1 MPCGLRLSRGVSG
14 TINGMNRT
22 PGQEP
27 RNVLGREIAGWRRAA
42 LAAVG
47 LMSWLAGGAAAFLSK
62 NGAGAAALVA
72 AGTVCGVLALMDRW
86 PSRISMSGNEL
97 SWDDVKETVD
107 SQIEVAEK
115 SGDAS
120 DALRELKELRER
132 LDVLQRTGSVP
143 DHPAET
149 YDKDVWAALQRLLPG
164 AEIIRQGTGRNDIA
178 DFLVR
183 HRGDQLLVETKWR
196 ADTTRP
202 FGGTTLPRLTQ
213 KLSPDDKLLVVL
225 NTDQWRPGA
234 TKNVE
239 DVLGARGRVVTW
251 RDVTDDHVLGEA
263 VRSLLQANKRLGS
276 Q

>member
-1 MPCGLRLSRGVSG
+1 MNG
-14 TINGMNRT
+14 TPSQG
-22 PGQEP
+22 P
-27 RNVLGREIAGWRRAA
+27 RNVVAREIGGWRRAA

-72 AGTVCGVLALMDRW
+72 AGTVCGVLALMDRR

-120 DALRELKELRER
+120 DALGELKELRER

-213 KLSPDDKLLVVL
+213 KLSPDDKLLVVV

-239 DVLGARGRVVTW
+239 DVLGDRGRVVTW
-251 RDVTDDHVLGEA
+251 RDVTDDHALGEA
-263 VRSLLQANKRLGS
+263 VRSLLQADKRPGS